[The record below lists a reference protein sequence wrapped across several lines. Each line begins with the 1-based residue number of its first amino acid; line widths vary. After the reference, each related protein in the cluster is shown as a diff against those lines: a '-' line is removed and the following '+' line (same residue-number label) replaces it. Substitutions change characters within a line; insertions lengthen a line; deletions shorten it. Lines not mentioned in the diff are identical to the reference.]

1 LGRGLGGKQCKT
13 KYRRK
18 KSAARN
24 KQSETEYENIETDKI
39 SERKTEETR
48 NSDELG
54 DMTLSTVCECVC
66 KCVDAH
72 LKIKLRST
80 SFEAQ

>member
-1 LGRGLGGKQCKT
+1 MGGKQCKT

-18 KSAARN
+18 KTATLMSAARN

-39 SERKTEETR
+39 SEIKTEETR

-54 DMTLSTVCECVC
+54 DMALFTVCECVY

-72 LKIKLRST
+72 LKKKT
-80 SFEAQ
+80 SQYIV